1 MFGSVL
7 NTTVREIQQKF
18 LWVRQIR
25 NLNTVSIL
33 LKIITKFD
41 FSDYL
46 SVFAEQLTAVN
57 ERIRK

>member
-1 MFGSVL
+1 MFGRVL

-25 NLNTVSIL
+25 NPNTVSIL
-33 LKIITKFD
+33 LKIKTKFD
-41 FSDYL
+41 FSGYL

>member
-41 FSDYL
+41 SSDYL